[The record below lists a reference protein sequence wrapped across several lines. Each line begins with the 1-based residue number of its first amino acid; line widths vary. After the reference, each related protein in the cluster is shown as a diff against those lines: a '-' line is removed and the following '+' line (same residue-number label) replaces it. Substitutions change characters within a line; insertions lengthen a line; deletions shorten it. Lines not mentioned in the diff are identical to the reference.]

1 MKVFT
6 KEWSPK
12 SNGTALAYRCAVMA
26 RPEVWICGKG
36 APQAQFLRKESAL
49 NDHMDQCQMT
59 SANAR
64 VPNYRVP
71 VNRYL
76 MNGIK

>member
-59 SANAR
+59 SAR
-64 VPNYRVP
+64 
-71 VNRYL
+71 
-76 MNGIK
+76 